1 MADFPSMAEV
11 IADIKKGNPDMSDA
25 AARSAAQK
33 VLGDM
38 QGEAKDK
45 YKKRQAEGKEN
56 FKCGGSMKKKG
67 YKAGGT
73 CRGGRSA
80 TRGTK
85 FSGVK

>member
-1 MADFPSMAEV
+1 MADFPSLAEV
-11 IADIKKGNPDMSDA
+11 MADIKKGNPDMSDA

-56 FKCGGSMKKKG
+56 FKSGGKIKG
-67 YKAGGT
+67 YKKGEMV
-73 CRGGRSA
+73 CRGGRAA